1 MRIDAGKHREVEYR
15 TNEATTQALC
25 EAEPTFHLSIERRV
39 VTTEIHE
46 DGSETVHTTPW
57 RQVRAWTYKHD
68 ERETA

>member
-1 MRIDAGKHREVEYR
+1 MIAGKHQEVEYR
-15 TNEATTQALC
+15 TN
-25 EAEPTFHLSIERRV
+25 EPTFHLSIERRV